1 LQSLEREKNAKNA
14 LKSIAALIEPHRVLP

>member
-1 LQSLEREKNAKNA
+1 LEREKNAKNA